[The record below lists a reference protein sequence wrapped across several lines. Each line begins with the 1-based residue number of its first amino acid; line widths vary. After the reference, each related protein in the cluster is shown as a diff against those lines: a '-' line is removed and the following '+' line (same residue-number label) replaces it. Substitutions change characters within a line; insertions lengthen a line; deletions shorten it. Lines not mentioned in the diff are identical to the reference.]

1 MCVPQGGIETVLSSW
16 MGASCDLARKEEN
29 GPLSDVLL
37 AISIQKTETIWSK
50 VNLCQSA
57 LELYQKAL
65 AALRSSLQGP
75 IVNEQ
80 HEMIILTCFAC
91 CMFEVSYFLW
101 SMEFGLDYRQS
112 YLSVPRSFPHHD
124 IFEGWAALLDHK
136 NLVYYPPSSV
146 EMYCKTI
153 ELSM

>member
-37 AISIQKTETIWSK
+37 AISIQKTEAIWSK

-65 AALRSSLQGP
+65 EALRNRLQGP
-75 IVNEQ
+75 IADEQ
-80 HEMIILTCFAC
+80 HELIILTCFAC
-91 CMFEVSYFLW
+91 CMFEVSYLTSYRVW
-101 SMEFGLDYRQS
+101 SLVFDYRQS
-112 YLSVPRSFPHHD
+112 YLSVPRSFRHHD
-124 IFEGWAALLDHK
+124 IFEGWAA
-136 NLVYYPPSSV
+136 
-146 EMYCKTI
+146 
-153 ELSM
+153 